1 MRRIAPSKPRKTP
14 PVFFRIKGAP
24 KKSMPRMSVNSGVRE
39 FKIPAI
45 VLLICVCAKAKR
57 KEGRALPVTPTNK
70 KYRHFFQS
78 IRLNRAARKGIKA
91 RAEMLI
97 RKQAT
102 CSGEKAI
109 KLFFIKIKEL
119 PQIMLSTT
127 RINQL
132 FAVSE
137 RGKLERVKG

>member
-1 MRRIAPSKPRKTP
+1 
-14 PVFFRIKGAP
+14 
-24 KKSMPRMSVNSGVRE
+24 
-39 FKIPAI
+39 
-45 VLLICVCAKAKR
+45 
-57 KEGRALPVTPTNK
+57 
-70 KYRHFFQS
+70 
-78 IRLNRAARKGIKA
+78 LNRAARKGIKA

-119 PQIMLSTT
+119 PQIMLSIT